1 MSERKLL
8 FAAKLKSE
16 NPDAFAIVNS
26 SQTAGH
32 KTAANLTELVAVS
45 DCILSESGTNT
56 NNDAIGQIWYVVS
69 ESANYELTNWGNR
82 KSILGWTKQDSIN
95 NKQNS
100 SDNSLT
106 TTNKTIV
113 GAINEINGNKVSVD
127 ELGKTTELLHLTR
140 TEKFHPP
147 NFQLMLMMWLI

>member
-56 NNDAIGQIWYVVS
+56 NNDAIGQI
-69 ESANYELTNWGNR
+69 
-82 KSILGWTKQDSIN
+82 
-95 NKQNS
+95 
-100 SDNSLT
+100 
-106 TTNKTIV
+106 
-113 GAINEINGNKVSVD
+113 
-127 ELGKTTELLHLTR
+127 
-140 TEKFHPP
+140 
-147 NFQLMLMMWLI
+147 